1 MKPFPRPASNT
12 TLATLPRL
20 TPVAALLALAC
31 TGVAQAA
38 DCPGHPDAIGVARTI
53 VVDPREHPRIGS
65 FQYPETLPLKDKE
78 VVISLDDAPRPASL
92 AALAAL
98 EAACVKATYFIIGRH
113 AHDYPDILRKIQA
126 AGHTLGTHS
135 QTHPLSL
142 NRMTQ
147 ARVEQEID
155 EGIASV
161 RAVLGEDAEIAPFFR
176 IPGLLR
182 SDTIES
188 VTAQR
193 GLMLWSTDVMAHDWK
208 RRITVEGIVRRAI
221 DRLEAKGKGI
231 LLLHDIHPKTVDA
244 LPLIFAELKQRGYR
258 IVHVQ
263 PATET
268 RPKTPT
274 EPQDWQL
281 HPPAAPVLPALL
293 ISDVRNL
300 NDSLGEQHAMSGLDF
315 CGLPTK
321 AKSANR
327 LARLRE
333 HPRRTARA
341 QRRGTPAHRHTAG
354 AQRMPAYDSWPQM
367 P

>member
-1 MKPFPRPASNT
+1 MTPAARP
-12 TLATLPRL
+12 LL
-20 TPVAALLALAC
+20 AALLALAG
-31 TGVAQAA
+31 TGAAQAA

-65 FQYPETLPLKDKE
+65 FQYPETLPLRDKE

-92 AALAAL
+92 AALDAL
-98 EAACVKATYFIIGRH
+98 DAACVKATYFTIGRH
-113 AHDYPDILRKIQA
+113 AQDYPDILRKIQA

-135 QTHPLSL
+135 QTHPLSF
-142 NRMTQ
+142 NRMAQ
-147 ARVEQEID
+147 ARIEQEID
-155 EGIASV
+155 TGIASV

-182 SDTIES
+182 SDTVES

-231 LLLHDIHPKTVDA
+231 LLLHDIHPKTVAA

-263 PATET
+263 PATKT

-281 HPPAAPVLPALL
+281 HPPALPVLPALL
-293 ISDVRNL
+293 MSDVQNL
-300 NDSLGEQHAMSGLDF
+300 DTSLREQHAMSGLDF
-315 CGLPTK
+315 CGLPAT
-321 AKSANR
+321 AKTPDR
-327 LARLRE
+327 LARLRAPS
-333 HPRRTARA
+333 HRAARV
-341 QRRGTPAHRHTAG
+341 QRKRAPLHRLAAGAHRP
-354 AQRMPAYDSWPQM
+354 PAYETWPQM